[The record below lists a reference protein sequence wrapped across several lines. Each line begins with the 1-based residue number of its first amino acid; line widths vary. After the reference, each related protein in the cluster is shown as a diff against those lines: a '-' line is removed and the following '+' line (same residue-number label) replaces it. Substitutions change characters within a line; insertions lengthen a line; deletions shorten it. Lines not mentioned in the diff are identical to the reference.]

1 MEKVSFIAAFFAGLL
16 SFLSPCILPLIPG
29 YISFISGASIEE
41 LTGQKIEVRRQK
53 TETKII
59 LNILLFIFGFSFVF
73 IALGASATA
82 IGGILQT
89 RLALISKIAGVVIV
103 VFGLHLLGLFKI
115 KAFYS
120 EKRFHLRTK
129 PLGLFGSFI
138 IGLAFAFGWTP
149 CIGPI
154 LAGILAFA
162 ATQEKVLHGVF
173 LLSIYSAGLGIPFLL
188 TGIAINRFFTAYDKI
203 KHHFRKV
210 EIISGILLIAVGIMV
225 FTDNLMWLMGY
236 LP

>member
-29 YISFISGASIEE
+29 YISFISGTTIEE
-41 LTGQKIEVRRQK
+41 MTGRKSENRGQK

-162 ATQEKVLHGVF
+162 ATEEKVLHGVF

-188 TGIAINRFFTAYDKI
+188 TGIAINRFFTAYNKI

-210 EIISGILLIAVGIMV
+210 EIISGILLIIIGIMV
-225 FTDNLMWLMGY
+225 FTDNLMGF
-236 LP
+236 

>member
-29 YISFISGASIEE
+29 YISFISGTTIEE
-41 LTGQKIEVRRQK
+41 MTGRKSENRGQK

-59 LNILLFIFGFSFVF
+59 LNILLFILGFSFVF

-138 IGLAFAFGWTP
+138 LGLAFAFGWTP

-162 ATQEKVLHGVF
+162 ATEEKVLHGVF

-188 TGIAINRFFTAYDKI
+188 TGIAINRFFTAYNKI

-210 EIISGILLIAVGIMV
+210 EIISGILLIIIGIMV
-225 FTDNLMWLMGY
+225 FTDNLMGF
-236 LP
+236 